1 MSELESGV
9 RVKRG
14 ESAGRESLLIRP
26 DRFRSHCFSLVVGV
40 LLASWCSPLML
51 AAQSTGQNEDR
62 LFRLYNQL
70 EWPGFDRALDQI
82 MGGGSG
88 FRPSSVREFSRLQQ
102 LAGFSWLARNDTLQ
116 ARKFLFNAIRPDGG
130 VLPDTV
136 RIAPSRTRFYREIR
150 SAAPR
155 ASQLIVPE
163 SPLKYFGSPIPVQVD
178 IPSDVV
184 GEVRSVGLEVCS
196 NTEIPSWDATS
207 GSARC
212 NRPLLSRTML
222 RVSGANSSDNT
233 RFRATLTGVDL
244 GTASGERGAIVRVM
258 NREGSVESA
267 WRLDVDIHA
276 PLGLTP
282 PNVRRPALRPEVRK
296 VKGWRAHPNLAVSS
310 YLVLIASA
318 VAGSQVDSQTW
329 EWFDDAPN
337 GNIECPDSTKCALA
351 SAAVIGGTLS
361 ALVLLTQWWWNG
373 EMTDHD
379 AVRSNNALRAHFQRQ
394 AEQAARTLA
403 EMNQRTTITVKL
415 GQRITPSR

>member
-1 MSELESGV
+1 MPELGV
-9 RVKRG
+9 RVMQGKP
-14 ESAGRESLLIRP
+14 AGREPLLIRP
-26 DRFRSHCFSLVVGV
+26 DRFWSHCFGLVVGV
-40 LLASWCSPLML
+40 LLASWCSPSML

-62 LFRLYNQL
+62 LFGLYNQL

-82 MGGGSG
+82 MRGGSG

-163 SPLKYFGSPIPVQVD
+163 SPLKYFVSRIPVLVE

-184 GEVRSVGLEVCS
+184 GAVRSVGLEICS

-212 NRPLLSRTML
+212 NRPLLSRPML

-267 WRLDVDIHA
+267 WRLDVDIQA

-282 PNVRRPALRPEVRK
+282 PNVRRPALRPEVLK
-296 VKGWRAHPNLAVSS
+296 VKGWRAHPNLAFSS
-310 YLVLIASA
+310 LMVLVASA
-318 VAGSQVDSQTW
+318 VIVGRADSQTW
-329 EWFDDAPN
+329 EWFDDST
-337 GNIECPDSTKCALA
+337 GHVECPDSRKCNLLG
-351 SAAVIGGTLS
+351 AAVIGGS
-361 ALVLLTQWWWNG
+361 VAGLVFLTQWWWNG
-373 EMTDHD
+373 EIPDRD
-379 AVRSNNALRAHFQRQ
+379 AVWRNNELRANFQRQ

-415 GQRITPSR
+415 GRRITPSR